1 MSPLHRLAVSS
12 LAVSG
17 LLALPLGSPAQPAAP
32 SPPAAPAAAAASAPP
47 DPGTMAAVL
56 AASQPSDW
64 RLLDPESTLYLE
76 VAGGRVVIELAPAF
90 APHYVANVKALV
102 RSGYFDG
109 LAVVRSQDNYV
120 VQWGDPHADEP
131 AKARTLGTA
140 QRSVHAELDRPITA
154 DLPFARLADGD
165 VYAPQ
170 VGFSLGFPVARDPD
184 AGRTWLAHCY
194 GMVGAGRGDT
204 LDASGAE
211 LYVVIG
217 HSPRHLDRNVTLLG
231 RVVQGMELL
240 SPLPRGAGAM
250 GFYTEGQ
257 ALPSIRTVRVAADI
271 PAAQRLRL
279 EALRTDT
286 PTFQALI
293 EARRNRRESWFVNK
307 AGKIDLCNV
316 PLPVRLEPTQ
326 SAASR

>member
-1 MSPLHRLAVSS
+1 MRHYVLVGSAVV
-12 LAVSG
+12 AG
-17 LLALPLGSPAQPAAP
+17 LLALPLGSPAQPT
-32 SPPAAPAAAAASAPP
+32 APP
-47 DPGTMAAVL
+47 PPTATATVGAIAPPQPGTMAAVL
-56 AASQPSDW
+56 GASQPSDW
-64 RLLDPESTLYLE
+64 RPLDPENTLYLDL
-76 VAGGRVVIELAPAF
+76 AAGRVVIELAAAF

-120 VQWGDPHADEP
+120 VQWADPHAAEP

-140 QRSVHAELDRPITA
+140 QRSLRAELDRPITA
-154 DLPFARLADGD
+154 DLPFTLLADGD

-170 VGFSLGFPVARDPD
+170 VGHSLGFPVARDPG

-204 LDASGAE
+204 LDASGTE

-240 SPLPRGAGAM
+240 SPLPRGTGPM
-250 GFYTEGQ
+250 GFYTEGKE
-257 ALPSIRTVRVAADI
+257 LPSIRSVRVAADL
-271 PAAQRLRL
+271 PEAQRLHL
-279 EALRTDT
+279 EVMRTDT

-316 PLPVRLEPTQ
+316 PLPVRLQPTP
-326 SAASR
+326 SVARH